1 MKNGGSI
8 LVGIDTGGT
17 FTDLVAIIGN
27 EIRVH
32 KVLSTPADP
41 ADAVIRGLR
50 EMLHETP
57 PDSVT
62 YSSTV
67 ATNALLEK
75 KGARVALFTNAGFED
90 LIEIGRQNRDDLY
103 ALAPSRPT
111 PLVSRAMRFGVDER
125 TLFDGSIIKTMSRN
139 ELARIRRIASRSG
152 AEAFAVCLLHSYAN
166 PKAEESIARA
176 LAPLGRPLSV
186 SHRILAEYREYER
199 FSTAVVNAYVA
210 PRMSSHLK
218 NLETRL
224 KPARLRVMQ
233 SNGSAIGADLA
244 RAEPVRTILSGP
256 AAGVIG
262 AASLARAFGTD
273 RFITFDMG
281 GTSTDVS
288 LFDRRAR
295 IRTLSHPD
303 GYAVRTP
310 VIDIHT
316 VGAGGGS
323 IARIDAGGSLQVGP
337 DSAGADPG
345 PACYGRGDLCTVT
358 DADLVAGR
366 LVAANFLGGQMKL
379 YPDRAVHA
387 VSRLAREMKTNPD
400 AAARGVIRVVNA
412 NMERAIRVITVE
424 RGYDPRDFALLAF
437 GGAGPMH
444 ACELALDLGIRRIVM
459 PRNPG
464 LLCAWGASS
473 APLGRE
479 YSLTVRATNP
489 GYRELLAR
497 ASKLIRRAHAELRT
511 EGARAI
517 RHELWLDMRY
527 RGQSYELEIALTP
540 RFVADFHST
549 HRKTFGHSAAT
560 AAVEVV
566 NIRIRAVAGESD
578 RQAKANRAPPWHVC
592 ASLQR
597 TRARRRPR
605 TYRPDLRSRLTRRR
619 RAHPRSDCRRRAE
632 FHHVRRAGIHPARGR
647 LRQSATGGRAMK
659 LDAITL
665 AVMNN
670 RLAAIADEMG
680 VVLGQTAFSPN
691 IKERHDFSC
700 AIFDARGELVAQAAH
715 IPVHLGSTPLSVRA
729 AIANLDLKRGDVA
742 ALNDPFA
749 GGTHLP
755 DLTLVAPVFIGMN
768 AVRSRSLPTARIT
781 RTSAG
786 SRRARWR
793 WQPRFTRKASA
804 CRR

>member
-1 MKNGGSI
+1 VKHRSGDAI
-8 LVGIDTGGT
+8 LVGVDTGGT
-17 FTDLVAIIGN
+17 FTDLVAIIGS

-50 EMLHETP
+50 EMLAGSGTAAE
-57 PDSVT
+57 SVT

-103 ALAPSRPT
+103 ALAPSRPE
-111 PLVSRAMRFGVDER
+111 PLVARAMRFGVAER
-125 TLFDGSIIKTMSRN
+125 TLFDGSIIRSLGRTT
-139 ELARIRRIASRSG
+139 LARIRRLAARSG

-166 PKAEESIARA
+166 PKNEESIART

-224 KPARLRVMQ
+224 AGARLRVMQ
-233 SNGSAIGADLA
+233 SNGSAIGTALA

-345 PACYGRGDLCTVT
+345 PACYGRGELCTVT

-366 LVAANFLGGQMKL
+366 LVAANFLGGRMKL
-379 YPDRAVHA
+379 FPDRAERA
-387 VSRLAREMKTNPD
+387 VSRIAREMKTGSL
-400 AAARGVIRVVNA
+400 AAARGIVRVVNA

-473 APLGRE
+473 APMGRE

-489 GYRELLAR
+489 NYRGLLAR
-497 ASKLIRRAHAELRT
+497 AAGLVRRARAELGA
-511 EGARAI
+511 EGARTI
-517 RHELWLDMRY
+517 RHELWADMRY
-527 RGQSYELEIALTP
+527 RGQSYELEIAFTP
-540 RFVADFHST
+540 RFIADFHST
-549 HRKTFGHSAAT
+549 HRRTFGHSSSS

-566 NIRIRAVAGESD
+566 NLRIRAFAGESVVRPKRIARHAGKPTPASSGRVLVGGREQSVPIYD
-578 RQAKANRAPPWHVC
+578 RDSLGAGAHLRGPLVVVELSSTAYVAPEF
-592 ASLQR
+592 
-597 TRARRRPR
+597 
-605 TYRPDLRSRLTRRR
+605 DLRVDDFGNLQLE
-619 RAHPRSDCRRRAE
+619 A
-632 FHHVRRAGIHPARGR
+632 AR
-647 LRQSATGGRAMK
+647 
-659 LDAITL
+659 
-665 AVMNN
+665 
-670 RLAAIADEMG
+670 
-680 VVLGQTAFSPN
+680 
-691 IKERHDFSC
+691 
-700 AIFDARGELVAQAAH
+700 
-715 IPVHLGSTPLSVRA
+715 
-729 AIANLDLKRGDVA
+729 
-742 ALNDPFA
+742 
-749 GGTHLP
+749 
-755 DLTLVAPVFIGMN
+755 
-768 AVRSRSLPTARIT
+768 
-781 RTSAG
+781 
-786 SRRARWR
+786 
-793 WQPRFTRKASA
+793 
-804 CRR
+804 

>member
-1 MKNGGSI
+1 M
-8 LVGIDTGGT
+8 VGIDTGGT
-17 FTDLVAIIGN
+17 FTDLVAIIGR

-50 EMLHETP
+50 EMLAGAAPE
-57 PDSVT
+57 SVT

-103 ALAPSRPT
+103 ALAPSRPA
-111 PLVSRAMRFGVDER
+111 PLVARAMRFGVAER
-125 TLFDGSIIKTMSRN
+125 TLFDGSIIESVNRA
-139 ELARIRRIASRSG
+139 ELARIRRLAAHSG
-152 AEAFAVCLLHSYAN
+152 ADAFAICLLHSYAD
-166 PKAEESIARA
+166 PKGEESIARE

-224 KPARLRVMQ
+224 EGARLRVMQ
-233 SNGSAIGADLA
+233 SNGSAIGTEMA

-323 IARIDAGGSLQVGP
+323 IARIDAGGSLRVGP
-337 DSAGADPG
+337 ESAGAEPG
-345 PACYGRGDLCTVT
+345 PACYGRGGESCTVT

-366 LVAANFLGGQMKL
+366 LVAENFLGGHMKL
-379 YPDRAVHA
+379 YPERAKRVL
-387 VSRLAREMKTNPD
+387 SRLAGEMKANPS
-400 AAARGVIRVVNA
+400 AASRGIIRVVNA

-464 LLCAWGASS
+464 LLCAWGAAS

-479 YSLTVRATNP
+479 YSLTVRETNP
-489 GYRELLAR
+489 DYRDLAAR
-497 ASKLIRRAHAELRT
+497 AAGLVRRAHAELKA
-511 EGARAI
+511 EGASGV
-517 RHELWLDMRY
+517 RHELWADMRY

-540 RFVADFHST
+540 RFIADFHSA
-549 HRKTFGHSAAT
+549 HRKTFGHSSAS

-566 NIRIRAVAGESD
+566 NIRIRAAAAESVAKPKRIA
-578 RQAKANRAPPWHVC
+578 RQAAKPMPISSGRVLVG
-592 ASLQR
+592 SRER
-597 TRARRRPR
+597 TVPIYDRD
-605 TYRPDLRSRLTRRR
+605 T
-619 RAHPRSDCRRRAE
+619 
-632 FHHVRRAGIHPARGR
+632 FGAGAR
-647 LRQSATGGRAMK
+647 LRGP
-659 LDAITL
+659 I
-665 AVMNN
+665 
-670 RLAAIADEMG
+670 
-680 VVLGQTAFSPN
+680 VVVELSSTAY
-691 IKERHDFSC
+691 
-700 AIFDARGELVAQAAH
+700 
-715 IPVHLGSTPLSVRA
+715 
-729 AIANLDLKRGDVA
+729 
-742 ALNDPFA
+742 
-749 GGTHLP
+749 
-755 DLTLVAPVFIGMN
+755 VAPEFTLRVDDFGN
-768 AVRSRSLPTARIT
+768 LQLEAAR
-781 RTSAG
+781 
-786 SRRARWR
+786 
-793 WQPRFTRKASA
+793 
-804 CRR
+804 

>member
-1 MKNGGSI
+1 M
-8 LVGIDTGGT
+8 
-17 FTDLVAIIGN
+17 
-27 EIRVH
+27 H

-50 EMLHETP
+50 EMLAGTAP
-57 PDSVT
+57 GSVT

-75 KGARVALFTNAGFED
+75 KGARVAIFTNAGFED

-103 ALAPSRPT
+103 ALAPSRPE
-111 PLVSRAMRFGVDER
+111 PLVSRAMRFGVAER
-125 TLFDGSIIKTMSRN
+125 TLFDGSIAKPLSRM
-139 ELARIRRIASRSG
+139 ELARIRRLAGRSG
-152 AEAFAVCLLHSYAN
+152 ADAFAICLLHSYAN
-166 PKAEESIARA
+166 PKGEESIARA

-224 KPARLRVMQ
+224 EGARLRVMQ
-233 SNGSAIGADLA
+233 SNGSAIGVELA

-323 IARIDAGGSLQVGP
+323 IARIDAGGSLRVGP
-337 DSAGADPG
+337 DSAGAEPG
-345 PACYGRGDLCTVT
+345 PACYGRGELCTVT

-366 LVAANFLGGQMKL
+366 LVAASFLGGQMKL
-379 YPDRAVHA
+379 YPERAARV
-387 VSRLAREMKTNPD
+387 VSRLAREIKTNPI
-400 AAARGVIRVVNA
+400 AAARGIIRVVNA

-479 YSLTVRATNP
+479 YSLTVRETNP
-489 GYRELLAR
+489 GYRELADAR
-497 ASKLIRRAHAELRT
+497 R
-511 EGARAI
+511 
-517 RHELWLDMRY
+517 
-527 RGQSYELEIALTP
+527 
-540 RFVADFHST
+540 
-549 HRKTFGHSAAT
+549 
-560 AAVEVV
+560 
-566 NIRIRAVAGESD
+566 
-578 RQAKANRAPPWHVC
+578 
-592 ASLQR
+592 R
-597 TRARRRPR
+597 TRAPR
-605 TYRPDLRSRLTRRR
+605 AR
-619 RAHPRSDCRRRAE
+619 RAGGRGSWRDSSRAVGRHALSRAIVRTRNRAYAALHRRLPFDPSQDFRTFLRGCRRRSCECPRSRNRRRSGRNAE
-632 FHHVRRAGIHPARGR
+632 KNRASSRTAGANLTWTRAGRRPGTRGADLRARLIR
-647 LRQSATGGRAMK
+647 CGRAH
-659 LDAITL
+659 
-665 AVMNN
+665 
-670 RLAAIADEMG
+670 RAD
-680 VVLGQTAFSPN
+680 
-691 IKERHDFSC
+691 
-700 AIFDARGELVAQAAH
+700 
-715 IPVHLGSTPLSVRA
+715 
-729 AIANLDLKRGDVA
+729 
-742 ALNDPFA
+742 
-749 GGTHLP
+749 
-755 DLTLVAPVFIGMN
+755 
-768 AVRSRSLPTARIT
+768 RSS
-781 RTSAG
+781 S
-786 SRRARWR
+786 S
-793 WQPRFTRKASA
+793 S
-804 CRR
+804 